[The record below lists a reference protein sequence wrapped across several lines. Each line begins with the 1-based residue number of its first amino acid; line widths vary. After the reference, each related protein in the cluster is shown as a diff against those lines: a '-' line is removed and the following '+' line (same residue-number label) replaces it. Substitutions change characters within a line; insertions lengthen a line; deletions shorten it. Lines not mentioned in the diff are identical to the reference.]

1 MIVRST
7 RAARRV
13 AFTLME
19 VLVVVAILVVLA
31 GVGGVI
37 YMRYLDEAKVSRAKL
52 DIHAIEG
59 VVETYKLKNSEYPP
73 SLVILTQPQ
82 DGGLAYLEQSAIID
96 PWGHEYGYEPN
107 TTNPLTGKPLI
118 TSNGPGGG
126 APGIRNW
133 Q

>member
-1 MIVRST
+1 
-7 RAARRV
+7 
-13 AFTLME
+13 ME

-37 YMRYLDEAKVSRAKL
+37 YMRYLDEAKVNRARL
-52 DIHAIEG
+52 DIHAIEE
-59 VVETYKLKNSEYPP
+59 VVLSYKTSNSEFPP
-73 SLVILTQPQ
+73 NLALLTQPQ
-82 DGGLAYLEQSAIID
+82 DNGPAYLEQSAIID

-107 TTNPLTGKPLI
+107 TLNPLTGKPLI

-126 APGIRNW
+126 APPIRNW

>member
-1 MIVRST
+1 MSVRST

-52 DIHAIEG
+52 DIHAIET
-59 VVETYKLKNSEYPP
+59 VVLSYKTSNSEFPP

-82 DGGLAYLEQSAIID
+82 DNGPAYLEQSAIID
-96 PWGHEYGYEPN
+96 PWGHEYQYDPN
-107 TTNPLTGKPLI
+107 ALNPLTGKPRI
-118 TSNGPGGG
+118 SSMGPGGG
-126 APGIRNW
+126 APIANW

>member
-37 YMRYLDEAKVSRAKL
+37 YMRYLDEAKINAAKIGVRTLSDVCDHYKVS
-52 DIHAIEG
+52 H
-59 VVETYKLKNSEYPP
+59 SEYPP
-73 SLVILTQPQ
+73 SLVILTQPE
-82 DGGLAYLEQSAIID
+82 DGQSAILEQSALLD
-96 PWGHEYGYEPN
+96 PWQHEYVYEPN
-107 TTNPLTGKPLI
+107 TLNPLTGKPLVY
-118 TSNGPGGG
+118 SNGPSGGT
-126 APGIRNW
+126 PIRNW
-133 Q
+133 N

>member
-37 YMRYLDEAKVSRAKL
+37 YMRYLDEAKVSKARI
-52 DIHAIEG
+52 DIKTLSD
-59 VVETYKLKNSEYPP
+59 VVEHYKVSHSEYPP
-73 SLVILTQPQ
+73 SLVILTQPE
-82 DGGLAYLEQSAIID
+82 DGQSAILEQSALID
-96 PWGHEYGYEPN
+96 PWGHEYVFEPN
-107 TTNPLTGKPLI
+107 TLNPLTGKPLVY
-118 TSNGPGGG
+118 SNGPGGG
-126 APGIRNW
+126 APIRNW
-133 Q
+133 N